1 MTEKKRFAVFPDVP
15 TLDESG
21 VPGYGLF
28 DLPISRYLDLPI
40 SRPPEFTGSEAL
52 SLFPFPFCLLP

>member
-28 DLPISRYLDLPI
+28 DLPISRYLDLPT
-40 SRPPEFTGSEAL
+40 SRPPEFTGLVLRIADTTRRG
-52 SLFPFPFCLLP
+52 

>member
-28 DLPISRYLDLPI
+28 DLPISRYLDLPT
-40 SRPPEFTGSEAL
+40 SRPPD
-52 SLFPFPFCLLP
+52 LPTSRIHGF